1 MFRAGDLI
9 TGVDDHP
16 GLIGHNRYIVLLGV
30 KVNPGDVGD
39 SIFGKHPRR
48 IADIYDTK
56 VQQRYTVWWDEE
68 DWQRVEPLT
77 EQFKLL

>member
-9 TGVDDHP
+9 TASLDHP
-16 GLIGHNRYIVLLGV
+16 AQVGHKRHVVLLGIT
-30 KVNPGDVGD
+30 VNPGDVGD
-39 SIFGKHPRR
+39 SIFGKHPRQ
-48 IADIYDTK
+48 IADVYDAT

-68 DWQRVEPLT
+68 DWKRVEPLT

>member
-16 GLIGHNRYIVLLGV
+16 GLIGYRRQIVLLGI

-48 IADIYDTK
+48 IADVYDTTVK
-56 VQQRYTVWWDEE
+56 ERYTVWWAEE
-68 DWQRVEPLT
+68 NWQRVEPLT